1 MSNPLVNWMSEGSP
15 LFSSGRERLTKDQHL
30 SQNQGHHAK
39 GRMGDDIARAE
50 MMEIT
55 RWENEGGRIVVAG
68 AAHQPIGTARKSRQ
82 DAWCS
87 LSTQP

>member
-1 MSNPLVNWMSEGSP
+1 MSEGFT
-15 LFSSGRERLTKDQHL
+15 LFSSGRERLSNDQNP
-30 SQNQGHHAK
+30 SQDQGHHAK
-39 GRMGDDIARAE
+39 GRVGDDITRAE

-82 DAWCS
+82 EGWCS
-87 LSTQP
+87 LSAQR